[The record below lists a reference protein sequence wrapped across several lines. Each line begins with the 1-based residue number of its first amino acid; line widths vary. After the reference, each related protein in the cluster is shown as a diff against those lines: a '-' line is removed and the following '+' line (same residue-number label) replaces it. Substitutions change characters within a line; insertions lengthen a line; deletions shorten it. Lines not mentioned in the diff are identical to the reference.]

1 MIGGIERVNRTSWL
15 KLIAGVLVLLLI
27 GRMGLR
33 YLDWQ
38 ASEAQRADAT
48 RPAG

>member
-1 MIGGIERVNRTSWL
+1 MNRTSWL
-15 KLIAGVLVLLLI
+15 RLIAGVLVLLLI

-33 YLDWQ
+33 YLDWKV
-38 ASEAQRADAT
+38 SEAERADAT